1 MLLKIVLRSY
11 TALFY
16 KLSLFYS
23 ALVQRMS
30 ARAEVLIMD
39 EKLAGFSNTVNTVI
53 AAEKATLNNITDAHD
68 ALLLPA

>member
-1 MLLKIVLRSY
+1 
-11 TALFY
+11 
-16 KLSLFYS
+16 
-23 ALVQRMS
+23 MS
-30 ARAEVLIMD
+30 AIAEVLIMD